1 MNNSVSKSLRIAV
14 KLIPD
19 DEVSAAAADKEKSSC
34 PHLHSSVTLSRTET
48 GATGQTE
55 GYTPSHKV
63 AAVAQEEYKQE
74 YQVKGREYQGENQR
88 IEVGE

>member
-1 MNNSVSKSLRIAV
+1 
-14 KLIPD
+14 
-19 DEVSAAAADKEKSSC
+19 
-34 PHLHSSVTLSRTET
+34 VTLSRTET

-88 IEVGE
+88 IEIGE